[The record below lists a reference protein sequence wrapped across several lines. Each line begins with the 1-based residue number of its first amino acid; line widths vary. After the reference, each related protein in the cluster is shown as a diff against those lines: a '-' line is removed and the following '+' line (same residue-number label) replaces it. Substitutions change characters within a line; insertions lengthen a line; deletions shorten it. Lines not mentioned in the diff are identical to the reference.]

1 LKKTTGQFVVVY
13 FKMEESMNRQKVYVI
28 ILLCIMQTVHASDCG
43 SGELTE
49 EQSVGLL
56 KMQ

>member
-1 LKKTTGQFVVVY
+1 
-13 FKMEESMNRQKVYVI
+13 MNRQKVYVI